1 MHTTRRHHT
10 RKTRRPLGGGAPP
23 GRSRPGGRRA
33 AAERPAGPAAVGRRP
48 RGPFGGGA
56 PGGISIAS
64 RCCFPHGMQTRE
76 THYLSLTASG
86 ALILFTRGHKRNQ
99 KPRENPNLRNRKQ
112 NLEIHG
118 TFSIARPSGKP
129 ASSVNFKV
137 LLPILK
143 LRIFAG
149 FLVSLV
155 TARKKYEGTERK
167 IVNCGFSR
175 FPLLLSSC
183 DGNRLSFVKSS

>member
-10 RKTRRPLGGGAPP
+10 RKTRRPLG
-23 GRSRPGGRRA
+23 
-33 AAERPAGPAAVGRRP
+33 AGPAGRSAAARLAAFRSLPAV
-48 RGPFGGGA
+48 
-56 PGGISIAS
+56 AS
-64 RCCFPHGMQTRE
+64 LTGCKPE
-76 THYLSLTASG
+76 KTHYLSLTASG
-86 ALILFTRGHKRNQ
+86 ALILFTRGHKRSQ

>member
-1 MHTTRRHHT
+1 
-10 RKTRRPLGGGAPP
+10 
-23 GRSRPGGRRA
+23 
-33 AAERPAGPAAVGRRP
+33 
-48 RGPFGGGA
+48 
-56 PGGISIAS
+56 
-64 RCCFPHGMQTRE
+64 MQTRE

-183 DGNRLSFVKSS
+183 DGNPLTFVKSS

>member
-1 MHTTRRHHT
+1 MTR
-10 RKTRRPLGGGAPP
+10 
-23 GRSRPGGRRA
+23 
-33 AAERPAGPAAVGRRP
+33 
-48 RGPFGGGA
+48 
-56 PGGISIAS
+56 
-64 RCCFPHGMQTRE
+64 MQTRE

-86 ALILFTRGHKRNQ
+86 ALILFTRGHKRSQ

-143 LRIFAG
+143 LRVFAG

-167 IVNCGFSR
+167 IVNCGFGR
-175 FPLLLSSC
+175 FPVLLPSR
-183 DGNRLSFVKSS
+183 DVNP